1 MCSWG
6 IVYFP
11 AAQKDFHALDRTQQH
26 QALKTSFKH
35 TLEAGFTFN
44 NKVKTGI
51 DILKEF
57 VYNNDRISLEEAGK
71 MLIKSSTA
79 LRNDYD
85 SLVKLSKENNEPIY
99 ITRNGE
105 GEMIFLSI
113 EDYEKREA
121 ELKLLEQLLT
131 AERNRLAGSPTYT
144 TGQVRAE
151 LEELYGQA

>member
-1 MCSWG
+1 
-6 IVYFP
+6 
-11 AAQKDFHALDRTQQH
+11 
-26 QALKTSFKH
+26 
-35 TLEAGFTFN
+35 
-44 NKVKTGI
+44 
-51 DILKEF
+51 
-57 VYNNDRISLEEAGK
+57 

-85 SLVKLSKENNEPIY
+85 SLVKLSKESGEPIY

-131 AERNRLAGSPTYT
+131 AE
-144 TGQVRAE
+144 
-151 LEELYGQA
+151 

>member
-1 MCSWG
+1 
-6 IVYFP
+6 
-11 AAQKDFHALDRTQQH
+11 
-26 QALKTSFKH
+26 
-35 TLEAGFTFN
+35 
-44 NKVKTGI
+44 
-51 DILKEF
+51 
-57 VYNNDRISLEEAGK
+57 
-71 MLIKSSTA
+71 MLIKSSTT

-85 SLVKLSKENNEPIY
+85 SLVKLSKESGEPIY

-131 AERNRLAGSPTYT
+131 AERNRLAGAPTYT

-151 LEELYGQA
+151 LEDLYEQA